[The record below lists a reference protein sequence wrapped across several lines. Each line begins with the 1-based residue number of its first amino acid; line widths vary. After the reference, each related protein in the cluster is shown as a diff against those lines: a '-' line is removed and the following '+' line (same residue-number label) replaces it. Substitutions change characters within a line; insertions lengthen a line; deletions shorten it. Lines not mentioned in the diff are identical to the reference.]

1 MPLANSQ
8 LQGEASGKVAHVGP
22 RQPRPHPA
30 CWGTCSAPLTH
41 VQHFNIGETIN
52 DFMGQKSQILGTS
65 YLILFIEPSYVP
77 CILQVLDTN
86 GKNDSPGPWLGAG
99 HSAHDPSPGWHM

>member
-1 MPLANSQ
+1 MLAP
-8 LQGEASGKVAHVGP
+8 GGP
-22 RQPRPHPA
+22 GLTLHA
-30 CWGTCSAPLTH
+30 GGTCSAPLTH

-65 YLILFIEPSYVP
+65 YLILFIDPSYVP